1 MNEGHLSRFLSLVK
15 TVGMSS
21 VSSSV
26 CPVLVTVVQTIVP
39 LFSQGSLYF
48 NGIWQHST
56 GALFEWALYPF
67 LLSPPFNR
75 SAFFYQ
81 VFRSQLSI
89 SSVSDQDACRAG
101 LQPVSRWKA
110 YGLSGYPGRCPWFQE
125 KWLQPCFFW
134 FRHPPFYLSC
144 PIWKI
149 YFGLPQRNLMFVMLV
164 CWFVLLVVVLLACF
178 LLSAGGQTHQLKDEM
193 QWYMEIRTE
202 EPVVSWHL
210 NQTDHP
216 LWERIR
222 IAIAFDRNV
231 ILLQHQ
237 FLLNIHRKR

>member
-1 MNEGHLSRFLSLVK
+1 MEYGSTLQVLFLNEL
-15 TVGMSS
+15 
-21 VSSSV
+21 
-26 CPVLVTVVQTIVP
+26 P
-39 LFSQGSLYF
+39 L
-48 NGIWQHST
+48 T
-56 GALFEWALYPF
+56 D

-134 FRHPPFYLSC
+134 FRHPSFYLSC

-164 CWFVLLVVVLLACF
+164 CSSCCSFVGVLSFKCR
-178 LLSAGGQTHQLKDEM
+178 
-193 QWYMEIRTE
+193 RTNTS
-202 EPVVSWHL
+202 VKGW
-210 NQTDHP
+210 D
-216 LWERIR
+216 
-222 IAIAFDRNV
+222 AV
-231 ILLQHQ
+231 IHGD
-237 FLLNIHRKR
+237 